1 MAKQLSIGELRP
13 TQMTHGERQIR
24 QKAQAYRAL
33 SAHDL
38 DMAIAEKPIAIVLG
52 PHEAPYVID
61 HHHVANALLRISVK
75 QVPYVLAADFSSLS
89 EDAFWSTLEGKSW
102 VYPYHADGRRAAFKD
117 IPWHLPDA
125 ENDEFRSLAAFVR
138 DAGGYA
144 KTSVPLADFR
154 WAELFRAHFP
164 APQNDAEFDALIERA
179 VQFARGENGI
189 GMPGFIA

>member
-1 MAKQLSIGELRP
+1 MAKQLSIDELRP
-13 TQMTHGERQIR
+13 TQLTHGERQIQ

-38 DMAIAEKPIAIVLG
+38 DMAVAEKPIVIVLG

-61 HHHVANALLRISVK
+61 HHHVANALMRIGVK

-89 EDAFWSTLEGKSW
+89 EDAFWSTLEAKSW

-117 IPWHLPDA
+117 MPRHLRDA

-164 APQNDAEFDALIERA
+164 APQNDAEFDALIQRA
-179 VQFARGENGI
+179 VHFARGDNGI
-189 GMPGFIA
+189 GMPGYIA